1 MTNLDRNKNDTHIN
15 LKLKKINKFAATLI
29 TVTYQPCVVW
39 EGNLNMSIL
48 IHDVLG
54 IPN

>member
-29 TVTYQPCVVW
+29 TVP
-39 EGNLNMSIL
+39 L
-48 IHDVLG
+48 INHAWFG
-54 IPN
+54 KEI